1 MPQAEQV
8 CYQYK
13 TFGQTRL
20 VLQAR
25 SMQQETVSKKFFPT
39 YNLIHFVKL
48 KLDCRKQR
56 GQA

>member
-25 SMQQETVSKKFFPT
+25 SMQQETVSEKFFPT
-39 YNLIHFVKL
+39 
-48 KLDCRKQR
+48 
-56 GQA
+56 